1 MATITSSLG
10 YEQIYHERLR
20 ETRNMITFASLL
32 DALDQGVC
40 EDVTYRKVMNEAYE
54 IARKANPN
62 GVPTQVPD
70 VSLVSSVIRSN
81 VKIMVYNI
89 TEYTI
94 THLFQA
100 IYDTINNEKC
110 GYAEVSEQLRTIW
123 HRTQIRSGLQDP
135 NSNNNTVEHISK
147 KMLDDAIANTALR
160 FDARR
165 TITGGNLDGERILN
179 LFKEHGV
186 TLHHN
191 RYLHRDD
198 ELRDIRD
205 RRNALAHGSISFTD
219 AGNQVTT
226 SDLTE
231 LVNHVDLFLK
241 QLRKET
247 IVYLDAEEYR
257 QSPARPDK
265 IESIENRQ

>member
-89 TEYTI
+89 SEYT
-94 THLFQA
+94 
-100 IYDTINNEKC
+100 
-110 GYAEVSEQLRTIW
+110 
-123 HRTQIRSGLQDP
+123 
-135 NSNNNTVEHISK
+135 
-147 KMLDDAIANTALR
+147 
-160 FDARR
+160 
-165 TITGGNLDGERILN
+165 
-179 LFKEHGV
+179 
-186 TLHHN
+186 
-191 RYLHRDD
+191 
-198 ELRDIRD
+198 
-205 RRNALAHGSISFTD
+205 
-219 AGNQVTT
+219 
-226 SDLTE
+226 
-231 LVNHVDLFLK
+231 
-241 QLRKET
+241 
-247 IVYLDAEEYR
+247 
-257 QSPARPDK
+257 
-265 IESIENRQ
+265 